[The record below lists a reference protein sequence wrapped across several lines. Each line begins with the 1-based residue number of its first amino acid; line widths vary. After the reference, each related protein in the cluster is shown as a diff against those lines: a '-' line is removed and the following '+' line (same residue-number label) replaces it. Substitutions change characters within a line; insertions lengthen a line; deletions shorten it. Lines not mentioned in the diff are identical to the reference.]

1 MLFRSK
7 EIQVVVIRFII
18 VGIFTGLFC
27 VNSGNVIS
35 VEEEIVE
42 FQLNIEQERGSSPL
56 NASFDFFMIVNE
68 FLPKNNL
75 SLSAIQLF
83 YFDFSSSSEPC
94 LDIPLLPPELKN
106 RS

>member
-18 VGIFTGLFC
+18 VGFFTGLFC

-42 FQLNIEQERGSSPL
+42 FQLNIEHERGGPPL
-56 NASFDFFMIVNE
+56 NASFDLNLLFESSLDVSS
-68 FLPKNNL
+68 FLPKKIIT
-75 SLSAIQLF
+75 S
-83 YFDFSSSSEPC
+83 
-94 LDIPLLPPELKN
+94 
-106 RS
+106 